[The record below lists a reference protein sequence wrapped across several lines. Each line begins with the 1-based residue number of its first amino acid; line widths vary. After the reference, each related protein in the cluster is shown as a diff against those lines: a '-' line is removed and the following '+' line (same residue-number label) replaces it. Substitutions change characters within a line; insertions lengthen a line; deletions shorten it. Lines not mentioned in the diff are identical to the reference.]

1 MCFMAIF
8 MTSLEKRAFRSLSD
22 FFIEFFLLL
31 FIFSCTSDLYLF
43 VSSVQELGSVI
54 LILQFSHSVVSDSL
68 QPHGL

>member
-8 MTSLEKRAFRSLSD
+8 MTSLEKCAFRSLSD
-22 FFIEFFLLL
+22 FLLSFFLLL

-54 LILQFSHSVVSDSL
+54 LIHNIYLFSFGFFFHIGD
-68 QPHGL
+68 